1 MATAQLVTCGDASF
15 ANMEGSKSQCGVTVF
30 LTHDPRLSG
39 MVNFSSDIW
48 FIGRA
53 AQSNIWFGAL
63 LRLRHIQCQK
73 LLRRLSGSDLFWL
86 RCGLLSRAHFRVR
99 TVEMDS
105 LHRSIVTLSDF
116 FNLCQAVKSDKGT
129 GSAKRLRIV
138 TAMLRQVFC
147 GAQGATL
154 AFVTT
159 ATMLADALT
168 KPLVHCPSLLAAMNA
183 RRYVFVTSESST
195 EDRTNLRAPSE
206 PAPTLKMAIRSQMIR
221 SAASQSGRYG
231 PSTC

>member
-1 MATAQLVTCGDASF
+1 M
-15 ANMEGSKSQCGVTVF
+15 
-30 LTHDPRLSG
+30 
-39 MVNFSSDIW
+39 
-48 FIGRA
+48 
-53 AQSNIWFGAL
+53 
-63 LRLRHIQCQK
+63 RLRHIQCQK
-73 LLRRLSGSDLFWL
+73 LLRRLSGSYLFWL

-116 FNLCQAVKSDKGT
+116 FNCCQAGKSDKGIR
-129 GSAKRLRIV
+129 ADKRLRIV

-183 RRYVFVTSESST
+183 RHYVFLTSESST
-195 EDRTNLRAPSE
+195 GERTTLPAPSE
-206 PAPTLKMAIRSQMIR
+206 PANTQDGYRIPADTISGIAVQKIWSEHLLNPVESDLSGIGTCSVCCQLTHQERMRKSNVCWWSLGSCRVLAAEELSQFVC
-221 SAASQSGRYG
+221 Q
-231 PSTC
+231 